1 MTPTPSATL
10 RRILPSANDLSVAL
24 GMFSIENGLQLWV
37 IGFSVKVTGD
47 FMFASAKSVLIS

>member
-1 MTPTPSATL
+1 
-10 RRILPSANDLSVAL
+10 
-24 GMFSIENGLQLWV
+24 MFSIENGLQLWV